1 MVLVTVREYSFKI
14 KWGVKK
20 VKTTLWARMLWQGVR
35 RIWSFCWSFE
45 WNECFDVTL
54 LSKKNL
60 FKIRVLRLLGLVY
73 SAIHKI
79 RHSQALL
86 QPISVLIIVFQC
98 HDGNELIFKNAIEIS
113 QELMCEDIISV
124 CYQFQHDTHESILIM
139 MKEFCGNLDFQN
151 FHLRPS
157 AVTLVLPMTLAVWFQ
172 KHGHQ
177 KQEVY
182 QTKTFMKS

>member
-1 MVLVTVREYSFKI
+1 M
-14 KWGVKK
+14 
-20 VKTTLWARMLWQGVR
+20 
-35 RIWSFCWSFE
+35 
-45 WNECFDVTL
+45 

-60 FKIRVLRLLGLVY
+60 FKIRVLRLLRLVY
-73 SAIHKI
+73 SAIRKI

-86 QPISVLIIVFQC
+86 QPISVLIVGFQC
-98 HDGNELIFKNAIEIS
+98 HDGNELIFKNVIELS

-124 CYQFQHDTHESILIM
+124 CYQFQQDTHESILIM
-139 MKEFCGNLDFQN
+139 MKEFCGNLEFQN

-157 AVTLVLPMTLAVWFQ
+157 SVTLVLPMTLAVWFQ

-182 QTKTFMKS
+182 QTKTFMKSYGDTKQMKVQCIQ